1 MTKSKG
7 PKIINES
14 EIIISEPKT
23 EIDKDK
29 KKTQTDIFVAR

>member
-29 KKTQTDIFVAR
+29 KTQTDIFVAR